1 MGNFWLSE
9 ATMYPN
15 FPSVDYFHALQHGV
29 VKVAY
34 ARVMLIGPGGVG
46 KSSLLNGLMKK
57 KFSKSSESTQ
67 GADLFNLRPTESYWA
82 RSTGGHW
89 EIISDEDEI
98 KDLAQLVQRVQQ
110 NEQLVKGS
118 RSKSSS
124 EGEPSFAVKEDE
136 KFNHPSV
143 KAIVDEIKAAYS
155 EPDYQ
160 VSSQPDTE
168 VYLRVW
174 DCGGQPV
181 FLNLL
186 SAFLT
191 ARTLFLLM
199 FDASL
204 DLHGPCLHLTHHEG
218 RATEQLDDIST
229 LQLLVQWMATVHA
242 TLLGKGSVGS
252 SSDDGK
258 VFPRILPVGTHGDK
272 AYAKD
277 NKDSIL
283 RTLAEASCNKAFSS
297 HLLDGVIVDNTTGGD
312 GESEDPAFQ
321 IICEIANKFAQ
332 KDLAIDTPI
341 TWVLFRKVFE
351 RYSRGKPVV
360 AIDEVKELAKA
371 CLIPEE
377 TVSSV
382 LAFYHDLS
390 VFFHYSSVPSLKYKV
405 ISDPQWLIKQMAK
418 ILALEGFEEVRSYS
432 LWNLLREDGILVEP
446 LYSQVFS
453 NQGDL
458 KAQDIIDL
466 LEHFLIIAN
475 VHTSNK
481 HKFPGLEYFVPSM
494 LPRISDKSLP
504 PAIKAIQSTAPLHL
518 TFSTNY
524 LPPGFFPRLVTVLSK
539 YERITVDFKE
549 KLYRNAVKF
558 RYGHHNQQ
566 IDEVT
571 ATEEKSSVSVQIQSI
586 LARPQKYALFPG
598 ICIKFLQILNEACA
612 KIKEEWFPGIDIGFA
627 FECRACHE
635 RDHFIPLE
643 FPMSNIPDCW
653 CCQKGE
659 LSALTPEQR
668 CWLDVNEVSLCDLQV
683 SVLLLAECMLCCCTC
698 AESLS
703 RVIKTYFCLTVQ
715 SRHRQP

>member
-1 MGNFWLSE
+1 M
-9 ATMYPN
+9 
-15 FPSVDYFHALQHGV
+15 DYFQALQHGV

-46 KSSLLNGLMKK
+46 KSSLLSGLMKK
-57 KFSKSSESTQ
+57 KFSKLTESTQ
-67 GADLFNLRPTESYWA
+67 GADIFNLRPTESYWA

-98 KDLAQLVQRVQQ
+98 KELAQLVQRVQE
-110 NEQLVKGS
+110 NEQLANGS
-118 RSKSSS
+118 HSKSSLDQPK
-124 EGEPSFAVKEDE
+124 PSFIIKEDE
-136 KFNHPSV
+136 KFSV
-143 KAIVDEIKAAYS
+143 EGIIDEINAAYS
-155 EPDYQ
+155 VLNSQDF
-160 VSSQPDTE
+160 SQPDTE
-168 VYLRVW
+168 VYLRIW

-218 RATEQLDDIST
+218 RATEQFDDMST
-229 LQLLVQWMATVHA
+229 LELMVQWMANIHA
-242 TLLGKGSVGS
+242 TLLEKGSVGS

-277 NKDSIL
+277 NNDAIL
-283 RTLAEASCNKAFSS
+283 RTLAEASCNKAFIS
-297 HLLDGVIVDNTTGGD
+297 HLLDGVVVDNTTAGA

-360 AIDEVKELAKA
+360 AVDEVKELAKA
-371 CLIPEE
+371 CLIPED
-377 TVSSV
+377 TVCSV

-405 ISDPQWLIKQMAK
+405 ISDPRWLIKQMAK
-418 ILALEGFEEVRSYS
+418 ILALEGFEEVRSES

-446 LYSQVFS
+446 LYSQVLS
-453 NQGDL
+453 NQEDI
-458 KAQDIIDL
+458 KPQEIIDL
-466 LEHFLIIAN
+466 LEHFLIIAS
-475 VHTSNK
+475 VRTSNK
-481 HKFPGLEYFVPSM
+481 HKFPGREYFVPSM
-494 LPRISDKSLP
+494 LPRISDRSLP

-539 YERITVDFKE
+539 YKKITVDFKE
-549 KLYRNAVKF
+549 KLYRNSVKF
-558 RYGHHNQQ
+558 RFGHHNQQ
-566 IDEVT
+566 IDKVT
-571 ATEEKSSVSVQIQSI
+571 ATEEKSSVSVLIQRI
-586 LARPQKYALFPG
+586 LSRPQKYALFPG
-598 ICIKFLQILNEACA
+598 ICLELLRILTETCR
-612 KIKEEWFPGIDIGFA
+612 KIKQEWFPGIDIGFA

-635 RDHFIPLE
+635 RDHFIELK
-643 FPMSNIPDCW
+643 FPMSNSPDCL

-659 LSALTPEQR
+659 LSFLTSEQR
-668 CWLDVNEVSLCDLQV
+668 CWLDVNEVSLFDLLV
-683 SVLLLAECMLCCCTC
+683 SALDMQWQQRYACCLYCVSAPVRNILSKLCMHDNF
-698 AESLS
+698 SLN
-703 RVIKTYFCLTVQ
+703 RM
-715 SRHRQP
+715 

>member
-1 MGNFWLSE
+1 M
-9 ATMYPN
+9 
-15 FPSVDYFHALQHGV
+15 DYFQALQHGV

-46 KSSLLNGLMKK
+46 KSSLLKGLRKK
-57 KFSKSSESTQ
+57 KFSKSTESTQ
-67 GADLFNLRPTESYWA
+67 GADILNLRPTESYWA

-89 EIISDEDEI
+89 EIITDEDEI
-98 KDLAQLVQRVQQ
+98 KELAQLVQRVQQ

-118 RSKSSS
+118 HSKPSSK
-124 EGEPSFAVKEDE
+124 PKLVVKDE
-136 KFNHPSV
+136 KCDHPSV
-143 KAIVDEIKAAYS
+143 KEIIDEIKAVCS
-155 EPDYQ
+155 EADSQ
-160 VSSQPDTE
+160 DSSQPDTE

-181 FLNLL
+181 FLKLL

-218 RATEQLDDIST
+218 RATEQLDDMST

-252 SSDDGK
+252 SDDDGK

-277 NKDSIL
+277 NKDAIL

-297 HLLDGVIVDNTTGGD
+297 HLLDGVVVDNTTAGAGK
-312 GESEDPAFQ
+312 SEDLAFQ
-321 IICEIANKFAQ
+321 IIREIANKFAE

-360 AIDEVKELAKA
+360 AVDEVKELAKA
-371 CLIPEE
+371 CFIPEN

-390 VFFHYSSVPSLKYKV
+390 VFFHYSSVPSLKSKV
-405 ISDPQWLIKQMAK
+405 ISDPRWLIKQMAK
-418 ILALEGFEEVRSYS
+418 ILALEGFEEVRSDP
-432 LWNLLREDGILVEP
+432 LWNLLREDGILVET
-446 LYSQVFS
+446 LYNQVLS

-458 KAQDIIDL
+458 KPQDIIDL

-481 HKFPGLEYFVPSM
+481 HKFPGREYFVPSM
-494 LPRISDKSLP
+494 LPGISNKSLQ
-504 PAIKAIQSTAPLHL
+504 PAIKPIQSAAPIHL
-518 TFSTNY
+518 IFSTNY
-524 LPPGFFPRLVTVLSK
+524 LPPGFFTRLLTVLSK
-539 YERITVDFKE
+539 YQNMTVDFKE

-558 RYGHHNQQ
+558 RYGLRQ
-566 IDEVT
+566 IDKVIT
-571 ATEEKSSVSVQIQSI
+571 TEEKCSVSVEVHRI
-586 LARPQKYALFPG
+586 LTRPQKYALFPD
-598 ICIKFLQILNEACA
+598 ICRKLLQILNEACE
-612 KIKEEWFPGIDIGFA
+612 KIKEEWFPGINIGFA
-627 FECRACHE
+627 FECKACHE
-635 RDHFIPLE
+635 GNHFIPFQ
-643 FPMSNIPDCW
+643 FPASKTFDDFN
-653 CCQKGE
+653 
-659 LSALTPEQR
+659 LSSCNESSVLTPEQR
-668 CWLDVNEVSLCDLQV
+668 CWSDVNVVSLWCMNEFY
-683 SVLLLAECMLCCCTC
+683 SVTSHHFPV
-698 AESLS
+698 SLS
-703 RVIKTYFCLTVQ
+703 
-715 SRHRQP
+715 

>member
-1 MGNFWLSE
+1 M
-9 ATMYPN
+9 
-15 FPSVDYFHALQHGV
+15 DYFQALQHGV

-98 KDLAQLVQRVQQ
+98 KELAQLVQRVQQ

-124 EGEPSFAVKEDE
+124 KGEPSFAVKEDE

-155 EPDYQ
+155 EPDCQ

-218 RATEQLDDIST
+218 RATEQLDDMST
-229 LQLLVQWMATVHA
+229 LQLMVQWMATVHA

-277 NKDSIL
+277 NKDAIL

-297 HLLDGVIVDNTTGGD
+297 HLLDGVVVDNTTGGD

-418 ILALEGFEEVRSYS
+418 ILALEGFEEVRSNL
-432 LWNLLREDGILVEP
+432 LWNLLREDGILVET
-446 LYSQVFS
+446 LYSQVLSKEEF
-453 NQGDL
+453 L
-458 KAQDIIDL
+458 KPQEIMDL

-475 VHTSNK
+475 VYTSNK
-481 HKFPGLEYFVPSM
+481 HKFPGREYFVPSM
-494 LPRISDKSLP
+494 LPRISHRSLQ
-504 PAIKAIQSTAPLHL
+504 PAIKAIQSAAPLHL

-539 YERITVDFKE
+539 YKKIAVDFKE
-549 KLYRNAVKF
+549 KLYRNSVKF
-558 RYGHHNQQ
+558 HYGHHIQQ
-566 IDEVT
+566 IDKVT
-571 ATEEKSSVSVQIQSI
+571 TTEEKLSVSIQVHRI
-586 LARPQKYALFPG
+586 LTRPQNYSLFPG
-598 ICIKFLQILNEACA
+598 ICLEILQILNEACE

-627 FECRACHE
+627 FECKACRE
-635 RDHFIPLE
+635 KDHFIPLQV
-643 FPMSNIPDCW
+643 PMSYTPNASL
-653 CCQKGE
+653 CCQNGE
-659 LSALTPEQR
+659 SSALTPEKM
-668 CWLDVNEVSLCDLQV
+668 CWFGVNEVSLCGFLIQTN
-683 SVLLLAECMLCCCTC
+683 S
-698 AESLS
+698 
-703 RVIKTYFCLTVQ
+703 
-715 SRHRQP
+715 